1 MLEAV
6 DIKRILS
13 RAKVD
18 DKKGTWFKSGISRLK
33 SKLFNIDKIGENTL
47 EYLLIQEINYLTRCK
62 DVEPLTRVT
71 MCKTVPP
78 PKKKKSVW
86 KEFNPDLENYV
97 EDFYQQECCDCDI
110 QIFNFDWVRYK
121 GKWDFNYYCAECA
134 VKSEVVHTKIKNED
148 GEWK

>member
-33 SKLFNIDKIGENTL
+33 SKLFNIDKIGQNTL
-47 EYLLIQEINYLTRCK
+47 EYLLIQEINYLTKLK
-62 DVEPLTRVT
+62 DIEPLTRVA

-86 KEFNPDLENYV
+86 KRFNPDLENCE
-97 EDFYQQECCDCDI
+97 EDFYQIECTSCDM
-110 QIFNFDWVRYK
+110 QIYNFDWVRHK
-121 GKWDFNYYCAECA
+121 GPYNFDYYCGECA
-134 VKSEVVHTKIKNED
+134 AKEEVEHTKIKNDD